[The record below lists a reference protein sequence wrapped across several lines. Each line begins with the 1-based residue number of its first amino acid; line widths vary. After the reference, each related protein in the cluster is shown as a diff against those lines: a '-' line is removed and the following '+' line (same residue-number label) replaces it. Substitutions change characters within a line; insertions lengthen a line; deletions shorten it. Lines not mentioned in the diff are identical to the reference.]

1 MKYIINTYREVLL
14 EECNRH
20 QTPCAGVSNIV
31 IILIVQ
37 ATRTEIYKL
46 LGMCMLHKPQNKR
59 TNRIE
64 THNTISNTKD
74 LHQH

>member
-1 MKYIINTYREVLL
+1 MKIKVSAYDAQNIIGMKYIINTYREVLL

-37 ATRTEIYKL
+37 ARYTDRDI
-46 LGMCMLHKPQNKR
+46 
-59 TNRIE
+59 
-64 THNTISNTKD
+64 
-74 LHQH
+74 